1 MSRLLPQA
9 LAGLFLLW
17 GCSQVRADTIRP
29 VTLLS
34 QDRILVLSPHP
45 DDDILGC
52 AGVIQTAVQRKLP
65 VRVVYLTNGDN
76 YEWAFMLYEKRPI
89 LRPAEMRAMGEIR
102 RQEATKAEA
111 LLGVHADQLTFL
123 GYPDWGTEHIF
134 MEHWGPHRPAFRS
147 MLTEVTA
154 VPYKEALSPGAP
166 YKGESVLADL
176 ERVLREFR
184 PTKIFVSH
192 PGDAHRD
199 HRTFYLFAQVALW
212 DLADPRPPEVY
223 PFLTHYPHWPR
234 PRGYRPD
241 RVLQPPVEFEN
252 LPWVEQKLT
261 EIQIAVKNQAIALH
275 RTQMAKDHAYL
286 ESFIASNE
294 LFGLIPSIMPGSP
307 EEPAP
312 ATLKETSVHPASLE
326 VSSGTI
332 AELSWRY
339 LYLEKNDLVFR
350 MEFSTHSYF
359 DHPVSAYV
367 FGYRHDR
374 PFAEMPK
381 LQLSIR
387 GHRLRVY
394 DQGIPVKDSGVT
406 MERDGRILLL
416 RLPLAALGNPER
428 LLGTAWSRSAEE
440 PFDWRVWRA
449 VDLRR

>member
-1 MSRLLPQA
+1 MYLDRLLDRFFRQS
-9 LAGLFLLW
+9 LAGLLFLV

-29 VTLLS
+29 VTLS
-34 QDRILVLSPHP
+34 AQDRILVLSPHP

-52 AGVIQTAVQRKLP
+52 AGVIQTAVRMKLP

-76 YEWAFMLYEKRPI
+76 YEWAFMLYEKRPV
-89 LRPAEMRAMGEIR
+89 LRPAEMRMMGEIR
-102 RQEATKAEA
+102 RQEATNAEA

-176 ERVLREFR
+176 EHVLRDFR

-212 DLADPRPPEVY
+212 DIADKRPPEVY
-223 PFLTHYPHWPR
+223 PFLIHYPHWPL
-234 PRGYRPD
+234 PRGYRPG
-241 RVLQPPVEFEN
+241 RVLQPPAEFN
-252 LPWVEQKLT
+252 DLPWVEQKLAKD
-261 EIQIAVKNQAIALH
+261 QIAAKNQAIARH
-275 RTQMAKDHAYL
+275 RTQMAKDRVYL
-286 ESFIASNE
+286 ESFVASNE
-294 LFGLIPSIMPGSP
+294 LFSLIPPIFPGSG
-307 EEPAP
+307 E
-312 ATLKETSVHPASLE
+312 LQI
-326 VSSGTI
+326 SSGTI
-332 AELSWRY
+332 SDLSWRY
-339 LYLEKNDLVFR
+339 LYLEKDDLVFR
-350 MEFSTHSYF
+350 MEFSTHSHI
-359 DHPVSAYV
+359 DHSVSAYV

-394 DQGIPVKDSGVT
+394 DQGIPVKDSGIT
-406 MERDGRILLL
+406 MDRDGRILLL
-416 RLPLAALGNPER
+416 RLPLAALGNPNGS
-428 LLGTAWSRSAEE
+428 LAPPG
-440 PFDWRVWRA
+440 RV
-449 VDLRR
+449 LRKSPSIGASGAPSTSGGNEHEIS

>member
-1 MSRLLPQA
+1 MKARLLRQT

-17 GCSQVRADTIRP
+17 GCSLVRAETIQP
-29 VTLLS
+29 VALS
-34 QDRILVLSPHP
+34 PQDRILVLSPHP

-52 AGVIQTAVQRKLP
+52 AGVIQAAVRRKLP

-76 YEWAFMLYEKRPI
+76 YEWAFMLYEKRPV

-102 RQEATKAEA
+102 RQEATNAEA
-111 LLGVHADQLTFL
+111 LLGVRADQLTFL

-134 MEHWGPHRPAFRS
+134 MEHWGPRRPAYRS

-166 YKGESVLADL
+166 YKGESVLTDL
-176 ERVLREFR
+176 ERVLKEFR

-212 DLADPRPPEVY
+212 DLADQRPPEVY
-223 PFLTHYPHWPR
+223 TFLTHYPHWPR

-241 RVLQPPVEFEN
+241 RVLQPPLQFEN
-252 LPWVEQKLT
+252 LPWDEEKLT
-261 EIQIAVKNQAIALH
+261 DTQIALKNQAIAKH

-286 ESFIASNE
+286 ESFVAANE
-294 LFGLIPSIMPGSP
+294 LFSLIPTIRPGS
-307 EEPAP
+307 EE
-312 ATLKETSVHPASLE
+312 LH
-326 VSSGTI
+326 VSSATT

-339 LYLEKNDLVFR
+339 LYLERNDLVFR
-350 MEFSTHSYF
+350 MEYSTHTHF
-359 DHPVSAYV
+359 DLPVSAY
-367 FGYRHDR
+367 FIGYRHDR

-381 LQLSIR
+381 LRLSIR

-394 DQGIPVKDSGVT
+394 DQGIPVKDTGIT

-440 PFDWRVWRA
+440 PFDWRMWRA
-449 VDLRR
+449 VDLRG